1 MNSEDFN
8 ESVQRARE
16 ACTPA
21 QRAADIELQVARDE
35 ICAWADELK
44 REGHS
49 DEAIRVGICE
59 NLEERLARLYCEH
72 YELQGKL
79 EIK

>member
-1 MNSEDFN
+1 MALEDFH

-59 NLEERLARLYCEH
+59 NLEERLARLFCAY
-72 YELQGKL
+72 YEVLDGI
-79 EIK
+79 ED

>member
-1 MNSEDFN
+1 MDETEFN

-21 QRAADIELQVARDE
+21 QRAADIELQIAREE

-44 REGHS
+44 REGRS

-59 NLEERLARLYCEH
+59 NLEERLARLYCAY
-72 YELQGKL
+72 YELQ
-79 EIK
+79 EDVAA